1 MARIRGT
8 SGADTLVFEVPYK
21 LGFTMI
27 WDSFK
32 CELKSARVC
41 GVGRIRRERVQNARQ
56 AARLMIDL
64 TGREAALPM
73 LRSIARHVAHEVR
86 Q

>member
-1 MARIRGT
+1 MTVKR

-56 AARLMIDL
+56 AALQS
-64 TGREAALPM
+64 AARVLQPS
-73 LRSIARHVAHEVR
+73 LLDFVR
-86 Q
+86 